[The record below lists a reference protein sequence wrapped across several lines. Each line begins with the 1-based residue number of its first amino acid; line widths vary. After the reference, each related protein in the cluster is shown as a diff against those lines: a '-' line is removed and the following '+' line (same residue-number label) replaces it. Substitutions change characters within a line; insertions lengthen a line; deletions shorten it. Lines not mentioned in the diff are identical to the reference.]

1 LFKKI
6 KRENAALLDLSKEQV
21 IEMRR
26 LLWTTPENLNNWFDE
41 WGLFCVSKGFATR
54 TDQGEVIFSE
64 TQKRRIINIDE
75 TNLSLDGSDGGRGGR
90 PACTITIKHC
100 QRPGT
105 AQNKVGLSSS
115 LMCGSNAAG
124 EAMPLHVMFSSKAEE
139 ENMAVKLSWVAGL
152 PTVSE
157 QFGHDEVQTFPA
169 SVTVNEKG
177 GTDARVL
184 RQVLMHYM
192 VTLFPDAADVD
203 GKRVLIKIDGGP
215 GRLDVQSLAELRAL
229 GCYLF
234 PGVQN
239 TTQITQETD
248 QNYGLFKSMLRQ
260 YIQVLLNEQYA
271 EFKIRQQQLQEQ
283 LTLRQQQ
290 GTMTQ

>member
-1 LFKKI
+1 MS
-6 KRENAALLDLSKEQV
+6 N
-21 IEMRR
+21 
-26 LLWTTPENLNNWFDE
+26 
-41 WGLFCVSKGFATR
+41 GFATT

-90 PACTITIKHC
+90 PACSITIKHC

-105 AQNKVGLSSS
+105 AQNKAGLSSS

-139 ENMAVKLSWVAGL
+139 ENMAVKLSWIDGL
-152 PTVSE
+152 PSVSGM
-157 QFGHDEVQTFPA
+157 FGHDEVKTFPA

-184 RQVLMHYM
+184 RQVLMHYV

-203 GKRVLIKIDGGP
+203 GKRILIKIDGGP
-215 GRLDVQSLAELRAL
+215 GRLDVQSLAELRAPVSR
-229 GCYLF
+229 GTKY
-234 PGVQN
+234 N
-239 TTQITQETD
+239 TDNAGDRSKLRVIQESPASICSAIA
-248 QNYGLFKSMLRQ
+248 Q
-260 YIQVLLNEQYA
+260 
-271 EFKIRQQQLQEQ
+271 
-283 LTLRQQQ
+283 
-290 GTMTQ
+290 